1 MEFRFYEI
9 PQGEP
14 ALALYGDTWK
24 RVYGHEEFQLHFH
37 NLLEVGVCRYG
48 AGDMYFDR
56 EPNRYMD
63 GDFTV
68 IPANF
73 PHLTVS
79 DGEEPNFWEY
89 VYFDLNMIVEALF
102 PHRQA
107 YQTEIVKDIE
117 KTPLLLHRQDC
128 ASMYALANEI
138 IAEMREQKPF
148 YQKMTRLRLETF
160 VMELVRCVGGGG
172 RSARER
178 RRRRTWSRSRRRST
192 TSTRTTPVPSRR
204 ASSRGSAT

>member
-117 KTPLLLHRQDC
+117 KNPLLLHRQDC
-128 ASMYALANEI
+128 ASMYALADEI

-160 VMELVRCVGGGG
+160 VMELVRCVGGGW

-192 TSTRTTPVPSRR
+192 TSTRTTPVPLRR
-204 ASSRGSAT
+204 VSSRGSAT